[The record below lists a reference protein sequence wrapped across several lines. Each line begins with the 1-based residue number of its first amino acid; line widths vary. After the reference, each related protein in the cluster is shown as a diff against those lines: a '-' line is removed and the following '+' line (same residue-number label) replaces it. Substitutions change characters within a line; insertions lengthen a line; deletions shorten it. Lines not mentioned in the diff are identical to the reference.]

1 MKIQYY
7 ILGLTLL
14 SLTLTNC
21 FQSQDNINLSI
32 VKIFN
37 KSGHGTGF
45 FVKGEPGLCS
55 VLTAAHVL
63 KEAEENYIETKDGKR
78 WPIEEI
84 KMRSSGIDLA
94 LVTFKPKEEKCNYS
108 SLKIGNSD
116 SVKIRDHISV
126 SGYANR
132 GLNGKPILQT
142 VEGKVSG
149 LGQLAEGYG
158 ISYQAFTVGGMSGGP
173 VVDRKGEV
181 VAIHGRTDFEIVQKW
196 KSQQSSLSKKQ

>member
-1 MKIQYY
+1 M
-7 ILGLTLL
+7 
-14 SLTLTNC
+14 
-21 FQSQDNINLSI
+21 
-32 VKIFN
+32 
-37 KSGHGTGF
+37 
-45 FVKGEPGLCS
+45 
-55 VLTAAHVL
+55 
-63 KEAEENYIETKDGKR
+63 
-78 WPIEEI
+78 
-84 KMRSSGIDLA
+84 
-94 LVTFKPKEEKCNYS
+94 VTFKPKEEKCNYS

-132 GLNGKPILQT
+132 GLNRKPILQT

-149 LGQLAEGYG
+149 LDQLAEGYG

-173 VVDRKGEV
+173 VVDKKGEV